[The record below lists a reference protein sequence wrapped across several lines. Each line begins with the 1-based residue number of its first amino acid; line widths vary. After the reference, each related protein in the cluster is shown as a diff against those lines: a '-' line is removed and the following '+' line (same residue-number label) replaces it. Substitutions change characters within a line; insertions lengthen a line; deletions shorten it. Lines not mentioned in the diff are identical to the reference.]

1 MSDNRINV
9 NNPKIIQK
17 IKGNPHQIVFVGF
30 FIYAFSLG
38 AMFPRLD
45 DIQTSLEIDKA
56 ELGLLLLCIPLGLQI
71 TLLFADRLVRAISL
85 KNVICL
91 GIPSIC
97 FTQFAAVAVNQIA
110 FFAFFLIICG
120 AFVAVVEVAINL
132 EADRVEH
139 ALGSRIMNRSHAF
152 WSIGFFSAAVVGA
165 LFSQFK
171 VMLEIHFL
179 LVCGIAF
186 LISKIIFEDY
196 IVASPRHTN
205 VTTIKKFSLPT
216 GPIFVMVLFT
226 MSAMLV
232 EGASIDWSVI
242 FMREIHSAS
251 PFISG
256 FSLAM
261 AAFSQALV
269 RFFGD
274 NLLNKFGPILISV
287 ASLFFMFLGIFLVVL
302 SNSST
307 LAIFGFL
314 FLGAGSAVIFPMAI
328 SIAASRSDRP
338 AETNVASL
346 TQFAFGM
353 FLLGPPILGFVGEAY
368 SLRWSF
374 SLCIPL
380 LILSCLMLLIMIK
393 KEPYF
398 SN

>member
-1 MSDNRINV
+1 M
-9 NNPKIIQK
+9 NNPKIIQT

-205 VTTIKKFSLPT
+205 VTKIKKFSLPT

-251 PFISG
+251 PLISG

-380 LILSCLMLLIMIK
+380 LILSCLMLLIMIR

>member
-1 MSDNRINV
+1 V
-9 NNPKIIQK
+9 NNPKIIQT

-56 ELGLLLLCIPLGLQI
+56 ELGLLLLCIPLGLQV

-205 VTTIKKFSLPT
+205 VTKIKKFSLPT

-274 NLLNKFGPILISV
+274 NLLNKFGPIFISV

-302 SNSST
+302 SNSSI
-307 LAIFGFL
+307 LAILGFL

-374 SLCIPL
+374 SLCISL
-380 LILSCLMLLIMIK
+380 LILSCLMLLIMIMK
-393 KEPYF
+393 DPYI
-398 SN
+398 

>member
-1 MSDNRINV
+1 V
-9 NNPKIIQK
+9 T
-17 IKGNPHQIVFVGF
+17 IKRNPHQIVFVGF

-205 VTTIKKFSLPT
+205 VAKIKKFSLPT

-226 MSAMLV
+226 MSSMLV
-232 EGASIDWSVI
+232 ECASIDWSVI

-307 LAIFGFL
+307 LAILGFL

>member
-1 MSDNRINV
+1 M
-9 NNPKIIQK
+9 NNPKIIHT

-205 VTTIKKFSLPT
+205 VTKIKKFSLPT

-307 LAIFGFL
+307 LAILGFL

-328 SIAASRSDRP
+328 SIAASRSDRA

>member
-1 MSDNRINV
+1 M
-9 NNPKIIQK
+9 NNPKIIQT

-205 VTTIKKFSLPT
+205 VTKIKKFSLPT

-287 ASLFFMFLGIFLVVL
+287 ASLFFMFLGVFSVVL
-302 SNSST
+302 SNSSI
-307 LAIFGFL
+307 LAILGFL
-314 FLGAGSAVIFPMAI
+314 FMGAGSAVIFPMAI

>member
-1 MSDNRINV
+1 MNNQNIIDIIKINPQLV
-9 NNPKIIQK
+9 
-17 IKGNPHQIVFVGF
+17 VFVGF

-45 DIQTSLEIDKA
+45 DIQTSLAIDKA
-56 ELGLLLLCIPLGLQI
+56 ELGLLLLCIPLGLQV
-71 TLLFADRLVRAISL
+71 TLVFADRLVRAIPL
-85 KNVICL
+85 KNIICI

-97 FTQFAAVAVNQIA
+97 FMQFAAVAINQIS
-110 FFAFFLIICG
+110 FFAFFLIVCG

-179 LVCGIAF
+179 LICMISFVT
-186 LISKIIFEDY
+186 SKIIFKDY
-196 IVASPRHTN
+196 VVAPPRHAN
-205 VTTIKKFSLPT
+205 IAKIKKFSLPT

-226 MSAMLV
+226 MAAMLV

-242 FMREIHSAS
+242 FMREIHYAS
-251 PFISG
+251 PFLSG

-261 AAFSQALV
+261 AAFSQALI

-274 NLLNKFGPILISV
+274 NLLNKFGPTFISI
-287 ASLFFMFLGIFLVVL
+287 ASLFFMSFGVILVIL
-302 SNSST
+302 SSSSI
-307 LAIFGFL
+307 LAILGFL
-314 FLGAGSAVIFPMAI
+314 FMGAGSAVIFPMAI
-328 SIAASRSDRP
+328 SIAASRNDRP

-353 FLLGPPILGFVGEAY
+353 FLLGPPILGFIGEAY

-380 LILSCLMLLIMIK
+380 LILICLMLMIMIK

-398 SN
+398 SR

>member
-1 MSDNRINV
+1 M
-9 NNPKIIQK
+9 NNPKIIQT

-56 ELGLLLLCIPLGLQI
+56 ELGFLLLCIPLGLQI

-205 VTTIKKFSLPT
+205 VTKTKKFSLPT

-287 ASLFFMFLGIFLVVL
+287 ASLFFMFLGIFSVVL
-302 SNSST
+302 SNSSI
-307 LAIFGFL
+307 LAILGFL
-314 FLGAGSAVIFPMAI
+314 FMGAGSAVIFPMAI

>member
-1 MSDNRINV
+1 M
-9 NNPKIIQK
+9 NNPKIIQT

-196 IVASPRHTN
+196 TVASPRHAN
-205 VTTIKKFSLPT
+205 VTKIKKFSLPT

-274 NLLNKFGPILISV
+274 NLLNKFGPVLISV
-287 ASLFFMFLGIFLVVL
+287 ASLVLMFLGIFLVVL

-307 LAIFGFL
+307 LAILGFL
-314 FLGAGSAVIFPMAI
+314 FMGAGSAVIFPMAI

>member
-1 MSDNRINV
+1 M
-9 NNPKIIQK
+9 NNPKIIQT
-17 IKGNPHQIVFVGF
+17 IKENPHQIVFVGF

-45 DIQTSLEIDKA
+45 DIQTSLQIDKA

-85 KNVICL
+85 KNVMCL

-120 AFVAVVEVAINL
+120 AFVAVVELAINL

>member
-1 MSDNRINV
+1 M
-9 NNPKIIQK
+9 NNPKIIQT

-85 KNVICL
+85 KNVMCL

>member
-1 MSDNRINV
+1 MNNQKVIN
-9 NNPKIIQK
+9 IIK
-17 IKGNPHQIVFVGF
+17 IKPQLVVFVGF

-45 DIQTSLEIDKA
+45 DIQTSLAIDKA
-56 ELGLLLLCIPLGLQI
+56 ELGLLLLCIPLGLQV
-71 TLLFADRLVRAISL
+71 TLVFADRLVRAIPL
-85 KNVICL
+85 RNIICI

-97 FTQFAAVAVNQIA
+97 FMQFAAVAINQIS
-110 FFAFFLIICG
+110 FFAFFLMVCG

-179 LVCGIAF
+179 LICVISF
-186 LISKIIFEDY
+186 VTSKIIFKDY
-196 IVASPRHTN
+196 VVASPRHAN
-205 VTTIKKFSLPT
+205 VTKIKKFSLPT

-226 MSAMLV
+226 MAAMLV

-242 FMREIHSAS
+242 FMREIHYTS
-251 PFISG
+251 PFLSG

-274 NLLNKFGPILISV
+274 NLLNRFGPIFISI
-287 ASLFFMFLGIFLVVL
+287 ASLFFMFLGVILVIL
-302 SNSST
+302 SSSSI
-307 LAIFGFL
+307 LAILGFL
-314 FLGAGSAVIFPMAI
+314 FMGAGSAVIFPMAI
-328 SIAASRSDRP
+328 SIAASRNDRP

-353 FLLGPPILGFVGEAY
+353 FLLGPPILGFIGEAY

-380 LILSCLMLLIMIK
+380 LILSCLMLMIMIK

-398 SN
+398 SK

>member
-1 MSDNRINV
+1 M
-9 NNPKIIQK
+9 NNPKIIQT

-56 ELGLLLLCIPLGLQI
+56 ELGLLLLCIPLGLQV

-205 VTTIKKFSLPT
+205 VTKIKKFSLPT

-274 NLLNKFGPILISV
+274 NLLNKFGPIFISI
-287 ASLFFMFLGIFLVVL
+287 ASLFFMFLGVILVIL
-302 SNSST
+302 SSSSI
-307 LAIFGFL
+307 LAILGFL
-314 FLGAGSAVIFPMAI
+314 FMGAGSAVIFPMAI

>member
-1 MSDNRINV
+1 M
-9 NNPKIIQK
+9 NNPKIINT
-17 IKGNPHQIVFVGF
+17 IKRNPQQIVFVGF

-56 ELGLLLLCIPLGLQI
+56 ELGLLLLCIPLGLQV

-85 KNVICL
+85 KNIVCL

-110 FFAFFLIICG
+110 LFAFFLIICG

-186 LISKIIFEDY
+186 LISKIIFADY
-196 IVASPRHTN
+196 NVASPRHTN
-205 VTTIKKFSLPT
+205 VTKIKRFSLPT

-261 AAFSQALV
+261 AAFSQAWV

-307 LAIFGFL
+307 LAILGFL
-314 FLGAGSAVIFPMAI
+314 FMGAGSAVIFPMAI

-353 FLLGPPILGFVGEAY
+353 FLLGPPILGFIGEAY

-398 SN
+398 SK

>member
-1 MSDNRINV
+1 M
-9 NNPKIIQK
+9 NNPKIIQT
-17 IKGNPHQIVFVGF
+17 IKENPHQIVFVGF

-205 VTTIKKFSLPT
+205 VTRIKKFSLPT

-251 PFISG
+251 PLISG

-287 ASLFFMFLGIFLVVL
+287 ASLFFMFLGIFLIVL

>member
-1 MSDNRINV
+1 M
-9 NNPKIIQK
+9 NNPTIIK
-17 IKGNPHQIVFVGF
+17 TIKRNPQQIVFVGF

-56 ELGLLLLCIPLGLQI
+56 ELGLLLLCIPLGLQF

-85 KNVICL
+85 KNIVCL

-110 FFAFFLIICG
+110 LFAFFLIICG

-186 LISKIIFEDY
+186 LISKIIFADY
-196 IVASPRHTN
+196 NVASPRHTN
-205 VTTIKKFSLPT
+205 VTKIKKFSLPT

-261 AAFSQALV
+261 AAFSQAWV

-287 ASLFFMFLGIFLVVL
+287 ASLFFMFLGIFVVVL

-307 LAIFGFL
+307 LAILGFL
-314 FLGAGSAVIFPMAI
+314 FMGAGSAVIFPMAI

-346 TQFAFGM
+346 TQFAFAM
-353 FLLGPPILGFVGEAY
+353 FLLGPPILGFIGEAY

-398 SN
+398 SK

>member
-1 MSDNRINV
+1 M
-9 NNPKIIQK
+9 NNPKIIQT

-38 AMFPRLD
+38 AIFPRLD

-205 VTTIKKFSLPT
+205 VTKIKKFSLPT

-287 ASLFFMFLGIFLVVL
+287 ASLFFMFLGIFSVVL
-302 SNSST
+302 SNSSI
-307 LAIFGFL
+307 LAILGFL
-314 FLGAGSAVIFPMAI
+314 FMGAGSAVIFPMAI

>member
-1 MSDNRINV
+1 M
-9 NNPKIIQK
+9 NNPKIIQT

-56 ELGLLLLCIPLGLQI
+56 ELGLLLLCIPLGLQV

-85 KNVICL
+85 KNIICL

-97 FTQFAAVAVNQIA
+97 FTQFAAVAVDQIA

-165 LFSQFK
+165 LFSQLK

-205 VTTIKKFSLPT
+205 VTKIKKFSLPT

-274 NLLNKFGPILISV
+274 SLLNKFGPILISV

-307 LAIFGFL
+307 LAILGFL

>member
-1 MSDNRINV
+1 M
-9 NNPKIIQK
+9 NNPKIIQT

-56 ELGLLLLCIPLGLQI
+56 ELGLLLLCIPLGLQV

-205 VTTIKKFSLPT
+205 VTKIKKFSLPT
-216 GPIFVMVLFT
+216 GPILVMVLFT

-287 ASLFFMFLGIFLVVL
+287 ASLFFMFLGIFSVVL
-302 SNSST
+302 SNSSI
-307 LAIFGFL
+307 LAILGFL
-314 FLGAGSAVIFPMAI
+314 FMGAGSAVIFPMAI

>member
-1 MSDNRINV
+1 M
-9 NNPKIIQK
+9 NNPKIIQT

-71 TLLFADRLVRAISL
+71 TLLFADRLVRASSL

-205 VTTIKKFSLPT
+205 VTRIKKFSLPT

-251 PFISG
+251 PLISG

-398 SN
+398 SK

>member
-1 MSDNRINV
+1 M
-9 NNPKIIQK
+9 NNPKIIQT
-17 IKGNPHQIVFVGF
+17 IKRNPHQIVFVGF

-139 ALGSRIMNRSHAF
+139 TLGSRIMNRSHAF

-165 LFSQFK
+165 LFSQLK

-205 VTTIKKFSLPT
+205 VTKIKKFSLPT

-287 ASLFFMFLGIFLVVL
+287 ASPFFMFLGIFLVVL

-307 LAIFGFL
+307 LAILGFL

>member
-1 MSDNRINV
+1 M
-9 NNPKIIQK
+9 NNPKIIQT

-56 ELGLLLLCIPLGLQI
+56 ELGLLLLCIPLGLQV

-186 LISKIIFEDY
+186 LLSKIIFEDY

-205 VTTIKKFSLPT
+205 VTKIKKFSLPT

-274 NLLNKFGPILISV
+274 NLLNKFGPILISL

-307 LAIFGFL
+307 LAILGFL
-314 FLGAGSAVIFPMAI
+314 FMGAGSAVIFPMAI

-368 SLRWSF
+368 SLRWPF

>member
-1 MSDNRINV
+1 M
-9 NNPKIIQK
+9 NNPKIIQT
-17 IKGNPHQIVFVGF
+17 IKENPHQIVFVGF

-196 IVASPRHTN
+196 IVASPRHTI

>member
-1 MSDNRINV
+1 M
-9 NNPKIIQK
+9 NNPKIIK
-17 IKGNPHQIVFVGF
+17 TIKGKPHQIVFVGF

>member
-1 MSDNRINV
+1 M
-9 NNPKIIQK
+9 NNPKIIQT

-139 ALGSRIMNRSHAF
+139 TLGSRIMNRSHAF

-171 VMLEIHFL
+171 MMLEIHFL

>member
-1 MSDNRINV
+1 MNNQKVINIIKS
-9 NNPKIIQK
+9 NPQLV
-17 IKGNPHQIVFVGF
+17 VFVGF

-56 ELGLLLLCIPLGLQI
+56 ELGFLLLCIPLGLQV
-71 TLLFADRLVRAISL
+71 TLVFADRLVRAIPL
-85 KNVICL
+85 KNIVCI

-97 FTQFAAVAVNQIA
+97 LMQFAAVAVNQIS
-110 FFAFFLIICG
+110 FFAFFLIVCG

-171 VMLEIHFL
+171 VIVEIHFL
-179 LVCGIAF
+179 LICIISFVV
-186 LISKIIFEDY
+186 SKIIFKDY
-196 IVASPRHTN
+196 IVASPRHAN
-205 VTTIKKFSLPT
+205 VTKIKKFSLPT

-226 MSAMLV
+226 MAAMLV

-242 FMREIHSAS
+242 FMREIHLAS
-251 PFISG
+251 PFLSG

-274 NLLNKFGPILISV
+274 NLLNKFGPIFISI
-287 ASLFFMFLGIFLVVL
+287 ASLFFMFLGVFLVVL
-302 SNSST
+302 SNSII
-307 LAIFGFL
+307 LAILGFL
-314 FLGAGSAVIFPMAI
+314 FMGAGSAVIFPMAI
-328 SIAASRSDRP
+328 SIAASRNDRP

-353 FLLGPPILGFVGEAY
+353 FLLGPPILGFIGEAY

-380 LILSCLMLLIMIK
+380 LILSCLMLMIMIK

-398 SN
+398 SK

>member
-1 MSDNRINV
+1 M
-9 NNPKIIQK
+9 NNPKIIQT

-205 VTTIKKFSLPT
+205 VTRIKKFSLPT

-251 PFISG
+251 PLISG

-274 NLLNKFGPILISV
+274 NLLNKFGPIMISV
-287 ASLFFMFLGIFLVVL
+287 ASLFFMFLGIFLIVL

>member
-1 MSDNRINV
+1 M
-9 NNPKIIQK
+9 NNPKIIQT

-45 DIQTSLEIDKA
+45 DIQSSLEIDKA
-56 ELGLLLLCIPLGLQI
+56 ELGLLLLCIPLGLQV

-85 KNVICL
+85 KNVICF

-205 VTTIKKFSLPT
+205 VTKIKKFSLPT

-307 LAIFGFL
+307 LAILGFL

>member
-1 MSDNRINV
+1 M
-9 NNPKIIQK
+9 NNPKIIQT

-45 DIQTSLEIDKA
+45 DIQTCLEIDKA

-71 TLLFADRLVRAISL
+71 TLLFADRLVRTISL
-85 KNVICL
+85 KNIICV

-171 VMLEIHFL
+171 VIVELHFL

-196 IVASPRHTN
+196 IVASPRHAN
-205 VTTIKKFSLPT
+205 VTKIKKLSLPT

-274 NLLNKFGPILISV
+274 NLLNKLGPILISV

-307 LAIFGFL
+307 LAILGFL
-314 FLGAGSAVIFPMAI
+314 FMGAGSAVIFPMAI

-346 TQFAFGM
+346 TQFSFGM

-374 SLCIPL
+374 SLCLPL

-398 SN
+398 SK

>member
-1 MSDNRINV
+1 M
-9 NNPKIIQK
+9 NNPKIIQT
-17 IKGNPHQIVFVGF
+17 IKGKPHQIVFVGF

-196 IVASPRHTN
+196 IVAPPRHTN
-205 VTTIKKFSLPT
+205 VTKIKKFSLPT

-307 LAIFGFL
+307 LAILGFL
-314 FLGAGSAVIFPMAI
+314 FMGAGSAVIFPMAI

>member
-1 MSDNRINV
+1 V
-9 NNPKIIQK
+9 NNPKIIQT

-152 WSIGFFSAAVVGA
+152 WSIGLFSAAVLGA

-205 VTTIKKFSLPT
+205 VTKIKKFSLPT

-307 LAIFGFL
+307 LAILGFL
-314 FLGAGSAVIFPMAI
+314 FMGAGSAVIFPMAI

>member
-1 MSDNRINV
+1 M
-9 NNPKIIQK
+9 NNPKIIQT
-17 IKGNPHQIVFVGF
+17 IKGKPHQIVFVGF

-56 ELGLLLLCIPLGLQI
+56 ELGMLLLCIPLGLQV

-205 VTTIKKFSLPT
+205 VTKIKKFSLPT

-287 ASLFFMFLGIFLVVL
+287 ASLFFMFLGIFSVVL
-302 SNSST
+302 SNSSI
-307 LAIFGFL
+307 LAILGFL
-314 FLGAGSAVIFPMAI
+314 FMGAGSAVIFPMAI

-353 FLLGPPILGFVGEAY
+353 FLLGPPVLGFVGEAY

>member
-1 MSDNRINV
+1 V
-9 NNPKIIQK
+9 NNPKIKQT
-17 IKGNPHQIVFVGF
+17 IKEKPHQIVFVGF

-314 FLGAGSAVIFPMAI
+314 FLGAGSAVIFPMVI

>member
-1 MSDNRINV
+1 M
-9 NNPKIIQK
+9 NNLKIIK
-17 IKGNPHQIVFVGF
+17 TIKRNPQQIVFVGF

-56 ELGLLLLCIPLGLQI
+56 ELGLLLLCIPLGLQV

-85 KNVICL
+85 KNIVCL

-110 FFAFFLIICG
+110 LFAFFLIICG

-186 LISKIIFEDY
+186 LISKIIFADY
-196 IVASPRHTN
+196 NVASPRHTN
-205 VTTIKKFSLPT
+205 VTKIKKFSLPT

-261 AAFSQALV
+261 AAFSQAWV

-307 LAIFGFL
+307 LAILGFL
-314 FLGAGSAVIFPMAI
+314 FMGAGSAVIFPMAI

-346 TQFAFGM
+346 TQFAFAM
-353 FLLGPPILGFVGEAY
+353 FLLGPPILGFIGEAY

-398 SN
+398 SK

>member
-1 MSDNRINV
+1 M
-9 NNPKIIQK
+9 NNPKIIQT
-17 IKGNPHQIVFVGF
+17 IKENPHQIVFVGF

>member
-1 MSDNRINV
+1 MNNQNIISIIKINPQLV
-9 NNPKIIQK
+9 
-17 IKGNPHQIVFVGF
+17 VFVSF

-45 DIQTSLEIDKA
+45 DIQTSLAIDKA
-56 ELGLLLLCIPLGLQI
+56 ELGLLLLCIPLGLQV
-71 TLLFADRLVRAISL
+71 TLVFADRLVRAIPL
-85 KNVICL
+85 KNIICT

-97 FTQFAAVAVNQIA
+97 FMQFAAVAINQIS
-110 FFAFFLIICG
+110 FFAFFLIVCG

-179 LVCGIAF
+179 LICVISF
-186 LISKIIFEDY
+186 VTSKIIFKDY
-196 IVASPRHTN
+196 VVASPRHANFTK
-205 VTTIKKFSLPT
+205 IKKFSLPT

-226 MSAMLV
+226 MAAMLV

-242 FMREIHSAS
+242 FMREIHDAS
-251 PFISG
+251 PFLSG

-261 AAFSQALV
+261 AAFSQALI

-274 NLLNKFGPILISV
+274 NLINKFGPTSISI
-287 ASLFFMFLGIFLVVL
+287 ASLFFMSLGVILVIL
-302 SNSST
+302 SSSSI
-307 LAIFGFL
+307 LAILGFL
-314 FLGAGSAVIFPMAI
+314 FMGAGSAVIFPMAI
-328 SIAASRSDRP
+328 SIAASRNDRP

-353 FLLGPPILGFVGEAY
+353 FLLGPPILGFIGEAY

-380 LILSCLMLLIMIK
+380 LILSCLMLMIMIK

-398 SN
+398 SR

>member
-1 MSDNRINV
+1 M
-9 NNPKIIQK
+9 NNPKIIQT

-205 VTTIKKFSLPT
+205 VTRIKKFSLPT

-232 EGASIDWSVI
+232 EGASIEWSVI

-251 PFISG
+251 PLIPG

-287 ASLFFMFLGIFLVVL
+287 ARLFFMFLGIFLIVL
-302 SNSST
+302 SNSIT

>member
-1 MSDNRINV
+1 M
-9 NNPKIIQK
+9 NNPKIIVT
-17 IKGNPHQIVFVGF
+17 IKRNPHQIVFVGF

-205 VTTIKKFSLPT
+205 VAKIKKFSLPT

-307 LAIFGFL
+307 LAILGFL

>member
-1 MSDNRINV
+1 M

>member
-1 MSDNRINV
+1 MNY
-9 NNPKIIQK
+9 PKIIQK

-85 KNVICL
+85 KNVMCL

-120 AFVAVVEVAINL
+120 AFVAVVELAINL

>member
-1 MSDNRINV
+1 MNNQKVIN
-9 NNPKIIQK
+9 IIK
-17 IKGNPHQIVFVGF
+17 IKPQLVVFVGF

-45 DIQTSLEIDKA
+45 DIQTSLAIDKA
-56 ELGLLLLCIPLGLQI
+56 ELGLLLLCIPLGLQV
-71 TLLFADRLVRAISL
+71 TLVFADRLVRAIQL
-85 KNVICL
+85 KNIICI

-97 FTQFAAVAVNQIA
+97 FMQFAAVAINQIS
-110 FFAFFLIICG
+110 FFAFFLMVCG

-205 VTTIKKFSLPT
+205 VAKIKKFSLPT

-287 ASLFFMFLGIFLVVL
+287 ASLFFMFLGIFSVVL
-302 SNSST
+302 SNSSI
-307 LAIFGFL
+307 LAILGFL
-314 FLGAGSAVIFPMAI
+314 FMGAGSAVIFPMAI